1 LVAIL
6 LSPRAQRG
14 GTTRQS
20 SAAILIA
27 RVCAEVC
34 MNDRKSIVGLGELL
48 WDLLPQGPQ
57 LGGAASNFAV
67 MAARL
72 GDNGAIATRIGTDPL
87 GREAMSYL
95 NTTPLDTGY
104 IQEDF
109 SRVTGTVTVTLD
121 QGEPRYTI
129 HEPVAWDF
137 LELTPHWLALAEQAD
152 AVCFGTLAQR
162 SPASRR
168 TIESFLHETRPE
180 CVRIFDVN
188 LRPPFFSPEIVER
201 SLELATIF
209 KLNADEMPQV
219 LSLLEFPDSVGTTP
233 DFLLNG
239 ARQIIDQFPVRLVA
253 ITLGAQGSLLVT
265 RNEVDRHAGY
275 PAKVV
280 DAVGAGDAFTAALT
294 HYYLRG
300 ASLSQLNAAG
310 NRWGAWVASRAGAM
324 PALPEAERDAVM
336 HQIAQAS

>member
-1 LVAIL
+1 
-6 LSPRAQRG
+6 
-14 GTTRQS
+14 
-20 SAAILIA
+20 
-27 RVCAEVC
+27 

-48 WDLLPQGPQ
+48 WDILPSGPQ
-57 LGGAASNFAV
+57 LGGAVSNFAV
-67 MAARL
+67 MATRL
-72 GDNGAIATRIGTDPL
+72 GNNGAIATRIGTDPL
-87 GREAMSYL
+87 GREATAFL
-95 NTTPLDTGY
+95 KTTPVDTRY

-109 SRVTGTVTVTLD
+109 SRVTGTVTVALE
-121 QGEPRYTI
+121 QGQPRYTI

-137 LELTPHWLALAEQAD
+137 LEFTPHWLALAEQAD

-188 LRPPFFSPEIVER
+188 LRTPFFSPEIVEQ

-219 LSLLEFPDSVGTTP
+219 LSLLGFPDSEGTTP

-239 ARQIIDQFPVRLVA
+239 ARQIIDQFPVQLVA
-253 ITLGAQGSLLVT
+253 ITLGAQGSLLIT
-265 RNEVDRHAGY
+265 RKEVDRHPGY
-275 PAKVV
+275 PTKIV

-294 HYYLRG
+294 HYHLRG
-300 ASLSQLNAAG
+300 ATLSQLNAAG

-324 PALPEAERDAVM
+324 PALLEAERETMMQQLAL
-336 HQIAQAS
+336 SS

>member
-1 LVAIL
+1 MH
-6 LSPRAQRG
+6 
-14 GTTRQS
+14 TRLFVGVS
-20 SAAILIA
+20 MTASK
-27 RVCAEVC
+27 C
-34 MNDRKSIVGLGELL
+34 MVGLGELL
-48 WDLLPQGPQ
+48 WDVLPEGPPQ
-57 LGGAASNFAV
+57 LGGTVSNFAV

-72 GDNGAIATRIGTDPL
+72 GNRGVAATRIGTDPL
-87 GREAMSYL
+87 GREAMTFL
-95 NTTPLDTGY
+95 KTTPLDTQY

-109 SRVTGTVTVTLD
+109 SRVTGTVTVTLEAG
-121 QGEPRYTI
+121 QPRYTI

-137 LELTPHWLALAEQAD
+137 LEFTPHWLALAEQAD

-188 LRPPFFSPEIVER
+188 LRVPFFNAEIVEH

-219 LSLLEFPDSVGTTP
+219 LSLLDFPDAAGTTP
-233 DFLLNG
+233 DFLLNS
-239 ARQIIDQFPVRLVA
+239 ARQIIDQFPIKLVA
-253 ITLGAQGSLLVT
+253 ITLGSQGSLLVT
-265 RNEVDRHAGY
+265 RDQVDRHPGY
-275 PAKVV
+275 PIKVV
-280 DAVGAGDAFTAALT
+280 DTVGAGDAFAAALT

-310 NRWGAWVASRAGAM
+310 NRWGSWIASHAGAM
-324 PALPEAERDAVM
+324 PPLPEAEREALT
-336 HQIAQAS
+336 HQISQAS

>member
-1 LVAIL
+1 M
-6 LSPRAQRG
+6 S
-14 GTTRQS
+14 
-20 SAAILIA
+20 
-27 RVCAEVC
+27 
-34 MNDRKSIVGLGELL
+34 DRKCIVGLGELL
-48 WDLLPQGPQ
+48 WDMLPKGPQ
-57 LGGAASNFAV
+57 LGGAPSNFAV

-72 GDNGAIATRIGTDPL
+72 GNRGVAATRVGTDPL
-87 GREAMSYL
+87 GRKALSFL
-95 NTTPLDTGY
+95 KTTPIDTQY

-109 SRVTGTVTVTLD
+109 SRVTGSVSVTLD
-121 QGEPRYTI
+121 EGQARYVF

-137 LELTPHWLALAEQAD
+137 LEFTPHWLALAEQAD

-188 LRPPFFSPEIVER
+188 LRAPFINAEVVEH

-219 LSLLEFPDSVGTTP
+219 LSLLDFPDAAGTTP

-239 ARQIIDQFPVRLVA
+239 ARQIVDQFPVKLVA

-265 RNEVDRHAGY
+265 RDQVDRHPGY
-275 PAKVV
+275 PAKVA
-280 DAVGAGDAFTAALT
+280 DTVGAGDAFAAALA

-300 ASLSQLNAAG
+300 ATLSQLNTAG
-310 NRWGAWVASRAGAM
+310 NRWGSWVASHAGAM
-324 PALPEAERDAVM
+324 PPLPDEEREAVT

>member
-1 LVAIL
+1 
-6 LSPRAQRG
+6 
-14 GTTRQS
+14 
-20 SAAILIA
+20 
-27 RVCAEVC
+27 VCAEVF
-34 MNDRKSIVGLGELL
+34 MSDRKIIVGLGELL
-48 WDLLPQGPQ
+48 WDILPAGPQ

-72 GDNGAIATRIGTDPL
+72 GNNGAIATRIGTDPL
-87 GREAMSYL
+87 GREAMAFL
-95 NTTPLDTGY
+95 KTTPLDTRY

-109 SRVTGTVTVTLD
+109 SRVTGTLTVALER
-121 QGEPRYTI
+121 GEPRYII

-137 LELTPHWLALAEQAD
+137 LEFTPHWLALAEQAD

-188 LRPPFFSPEIVER
+188 LRSPFFTPEIVEQ

-219 LSLLEFPDSVGTTP
+219 LALLGFPDSEGTTP

-239 ARQIIDQFPVRLVA
+239 ARQIIDQFPVQLVA
-253 ITLGAQGSLLVT
+253 ITLGAQGSLLIT
-265 RNEVDRHAGY
+265 RKEVDRHPGY

-300 ASLSQLNAAG
+300 AALSQLNAAG

-324 PALPEAERDAVM
+324 PALPEAERDAM
-336 HQIAQAS
+336 THQISLSR

>member
-1 LVAIL
+1 
-6 LSPRAQRG
+6 
-14 GTTRQS
+14 
-20 SAAILIA
+20 
-27 RVCAEVC
+27 
-34 MNDRKSIVGLGELL
+34 
-48 WDLLPQGPQ
+48 
-57 LGGAASNFAV
+57 
-67 MAARL
+67 MAFL
-72 GDNGAIATRIGTDPL
+72 K
-87 GREAMSYL
+87 
-95 NTTPLDTGY
+95 TTPLDTRY

-109 SRVTGTVTVTLD
+109 SRVTGTVTVALE

-137 LELTPHWLALAEQAD
+137 LEFTPHWLALAEQAD

-188 LRPPFFSPEIVER
+188 LRSPFFTPEIVEQ

-219 LSLLEFPDSVGTTP
+219 LSLLGFPDSEGTTP

-239 ARQIIDQFPVRLVA
+239 ARQIIDQFPVQLVA
-253 ITLGAQGSLLVT
+253 ITLGAQGSLLIT
-265 RNEVDRHAGY
+265 RKEVDRHPGY
-275 PAKVV
+275 PAKIV

-300 ASLSQLNAAG
+300 AGLSQLNAAG

-324 PALPEAERDAVM
+324 PALPEAERDAM
-336 HQIAQAS
+336 THQISLSR

>member
-1 LVAIL
+1 MRRSA
-6 LSPRAQRG
+6 SRAY
-14 GTTRQS
+14 
-20 SAAILIA
+20 
-27 RVCAEVC
+27 AEVC
-34 MNDRKSIVGLGELL
+34 MSDRKTIVGLGELL
-48 WDLLPQGPQ
+48 WDLLPHGPQ
-57 LGGAASNFAV
+57 LGGAVSNFAV

-72 GDNGAIATRIGTDPL
+72 GNNGAIATRIGTDPL
-87 GREAMSYL
+87 GREAMTYL
-95 NTTPLDTGY
+95 KSTPLDTGY

-109 SRVTGTVTVTLD
+109 SRVTGTVTVALD

-137 LELTPHWLALAEQAD
+137 LEFTPHWVALAEQAD

-188 LRPPFFSPEIVER
+188 LRAPFFSPEIVER
-201 SLELATIF
+201 SLELATIL
-209 KLNADEMPQV
+209 KLNADEMPLV
-219 LSLLEFPDSVGTTP
+219 LSLLEFPDAAGTTP

-239 ARQIIDQFPVRLVA
+239 ARQIIDEFPVRLVA

-300 ASLSQLNAAG
+300 APLSQLNAAG

-324 PALPEAERDAVM
+324 PVLAEAERDAVM
-336 HQIAQAS
+336 RQIAQAS

>member
-1 LVAIL
+1 MTA
-6 LSPRAQRG
+6 PH
-14 GTTRQS
+14 
-20 SAAILIA
+20 
-27 RVCAEVC
+27 C
-34 MNDRKSIVGLGELL
+34 IVSLGKLL
-48 WDLLPQGPQ
+48 WDMLPQGPQ
-57 LGGAASNFAV
+57 LGGAVSNFAV

-72 GDNGAIATRIGTDPL
+72 GNNGVAATRIGTDPL
-87 GREAMSYL
+87 GREAMAFL
-95 NTTPLDTGY
+95 KATPLDTQY

-109 SRVTGTVTVTLD
+109 SRVTSTVTVVLED
-121 QGEPRYTI
+121 GQPRYTI

-188 LRPPFFSPEIVER
+188 LRAPFFNAEIVET
-201 SLELATIF
+201 SLEFATIL

-219 LSLLEFPDSVGTTP
+219 LSLLGFPDSAGTTP

-239 ARQIIDQFPVRLVA
+239 ARQIIDQFPVKLVA
-253 ITLGAQGSLLVT
+253 ITLGPQGSLLVT
-265 RNEVDRHAGY
+265 RNQVDRHPGY
-275 PAKVV
+275 PAKVA
-280 DAVGAGDAFTAALT
+280 DTVGAGDAFAAALT

-300 ASLSQLNAAG
+300 APLSQLNAAG
-310 NRWGAWVASRAGAM
+310 NRWGAWVAAHTGAM
-324 PALPEAERDAVM
+324 PPLPDAEREAVTD
-336 HQIAQAS
+336 QIAQAS

>member
-1 LVAIL
+1 MMD
-6 LSPRAQRG
+6 SK
-14 GTTRQS
+14 
-20 SAAILIA
+20 
-27 RVCAEVC
+27 C
-34 MNDRKSIVGLGELL
+34 IVGIGELL
-48 WDLLPQGPQ
+48 WDVLPKGAQ
-57 LGGAASNFAV
+57 LGGAPSNFAV

-72 GDNGAIATRIGTDPL
+72 GDHGAVATRIGTDPL
-87 GREAMSYL
+87 GRDAMAFL
-95 NTTPLDTGY
+95 TATPLDAGY

-109 SRVTGTVTVTLD
+109 SRVTGTVTVALE
-121 QGEPRYTI
+121 QGQPHYII

-137 LELTPHWLALAEQAD
+137 LEFTPHWLALAEQAD

-188 LRPPFFSPEIVER
+188 LRPPFFTPEIVEK

-219 LSLLEFPDSVGTTP
+219 LSLLDFPDAAGTTP

-239 ARQIIDQFPVRLVA
+239 ARQIIDQFPVQLVA
-253 ITLGAQGSLLVT
+253 ITLGAHGSLLVT
-265 RNEVDRHAGY
+265 RKEVDRHPGY
-275 PAKVV
+275 PVELV
-280 DAVGAGDAFTAALT
+280 DAVGAGDAFAAALT

-300 ASLSQLNAAG
+300 APLSRLNAAG
-310 NRWGAWVASRAGAM
+310 NRWGSWVASHAGAM
-324 PALPEAERDAVM
+324 PALPIAEREAVM
-336 HQIAQAS
+336 QQIDG

>member
-1 LVAIL
+1 M
-6 LSPRAQRG
+6 
-14 GTTRQS
+14 
-20 SAAILIA
+20 
-27 RVCAEVC
+27 CAEVG
-34 MNDRKSIVGLGELL
+34 MSDRKSIVGLGELL

-57 LGGAASNFAV
+57 LGGAVSNFAV

-87 GREAMSYL
+87 GREAMAFL
-95 NTTPLDTGY
+95 KTTPLDTRY

-109 SRVTGTVTVTLD
+109 SRVTGTVTVALE
-121 QGEPRYTI
+121 QGQPRYTI
-129 HEPVAWDF
+129 HDPVAWDF
-137 LELTPHWLALAEQAD
+137 LEFTPHWLALAEQAD

-188 LRPPFFSPEIVER
+188 LRAPFISAEIIEQ

-219 LSLLEFPDSVGTTP
+219 LSLLDFPDSVGTTP
-233 DFLLNG
+233 DFLLSG
-239 ARQIIDQFPVRLVA
+239 ARQIIDQFPVQLVA

-265 RNEVDRHAGY
+265 RNEVDRHPGY
-275 PAKVV
+275 PTRIV
-280 DAVGAGDAFTAALT
+280 DTVGAGDAFAAALT

-300 ASLSQLNAAG
+300 APLSQLNAAG
-310 NRWGAWVASRAGAM
+310 NRWGAWVASHAGAM
-324 PALPEAERDAVM
+324 PALPEAEREAVM
-336 HQIAQAS
+336 QKIAQAS

>member
-1 LVAIL
+1 M
-6 LSPRAQRG
+6 S
-14 GTTRQS
+14 
-20 SAAILIA
+20 
-27 RVCAEVC
+27 
-34 MNDRKSIVGLGELL
+34 DRKCIVGMGELL
-48 WDLLPQGPQ
+48 WDMLPEGPQ
-57 LGGAASNFAV
+57 LGGAPSNFAV

-72 GDNGAIATRIGTDPL
+72 GNRGVAATRIGTDPL
-87 GREAMSYL
+87 GREAQVFL
-95 NTTPLDTGY
+95 NTTPLDTQY

-109 SRVTGTVTVTLD
+109 SRVTGTVTVTLEEG
-121 QGEPRYTI
+121 QPRFVI

-137 LELTPHWLALAEQAD
+137 LEFTPHWLALAEQAD

-180 CVRIFDVN
+180 CVRVFDVN
-188 LRPPFFSPEIVER
+188 LRPPFINAEVVEH

-219 LSLLEFPDSVGTTP
+219 LSLLDFPDAAGTTP

-239 ARQIIDQFPVRLVA
+239 ARQIVDQFPVKLVA

-265 RNEVDRHAGY
+265 RDQVDRHPGY
-275 PAKVV
+275 PATVA
-280 DAVGAGDAFTAALT
+280 DTVGAGDAFTAALT

-300 ASLSQLNAAG
+300 APLSQLNAAG
-310 NRWGAWVASRAGAM
+310 NRWGTWVASHAGAM
-324 PALPEAERDAVM
+324 PPLPDEEREAVM

>member
-1 LVAIL
+1 M
-6 LSPRAQRG
+6 
-14 GTTRQS
+14 
-20 SAAILIA
+20 SAPKI
-27 RVCAEVC
+27 
-34 MNDRKSIVGLGELL
+34 IVGLGELL
-48 WDLLPQGPQ
+48 WDMLPQGPQ
-57 LGGAASNFAV
+57 LGGAPSNYAV

-72 GDNGAIATRIGTDPL
+72 GNNGTIATRIGTDPL
-87 GREAMSYL
+87 GRQAMTYL
-95 NTTPLDTGY
+95 KATPVDAGY

-109 SRVTGTVTVTLD
+109 SRVTGTVTIALD
-121 QGEPRYTI
+121 KGEPRYTI

-137 LELTPHWLALAEQAD
+137 LEFTPHWLALAERAD

-180 CVRIFDVN
+180 CLRIFDVN
-188 LRPPFFSPEIVER
+188 LRPPFFSSEIVER

-219 LSLLEFPDSVGTTP
+219 LSLLDFPDEAGTTP
-233 DFLLNG
+233 DFLLSG
-239 ARQIIDQFPVRLVA
+239 ARQIIDQFPVKLVA

-265 RNEVDRHAGY
+265 RNEVDRHPGY
-275 PAKVV
+275 PVKQV
-280 DAVGAGDAFTAALT
+280 DAVGAGDAFAAALT

-310 NRWGAWVASRAGAM
+310 NRWGAWVAAHAGAM
-324 PALPEAERDAVM
+324 PALPEAERVAVM
-336 HQIAQAS
+336 DQIAHAS